1 MILRFRFGNSWDWF
15 LGDDEHVR
23 GRLRIDVIEGENK
36 VVLVNDLCRD
46 FASNDFLEE
55 RHAALHDHECEL
67 GLLLVLG
74 NDVTQVFN
82 NLVVEFLA
90 AWTPLLGAGEFAYGL
105 AQAFHAKQF
114 RFAVEVSVN
123 LISQCAEEN
132 HLQSFTD
139 LVCEIMQIRFSGIG
153 IGTVAFLTGCHDLE
167 PEPAQN
173 ALKCHCEFAD
183 RNGVS
188 SEINLEMKQYRLRRL
203 GDHMWL
209 KFMGGIS
216 EEFHRYVLGGARDG
230 LAVQGFKNQAIG
242 M

>member
-90 AWTPLLGAGEFAYGL
+90 ARTPLLGSGEFAHSF
-105 AQAFHAKQF
+105 AQAFH
-114 RFAVEVSVN
+114 
-123 LISQCAEEN
+123 
-132 HLQSFTD
+132 
-139 LVCEIMQIRFSGIG
+139 
-153 IGTVAFLTGCHDLE
+153 
-167 PEPAQN
+167 PE
-173 ALKCHCEFAD
+173 
-183 RNGVS
+183 
-188 SEINLEMKQYRLRRL
+188 
-203 GDHMWL
+203 
-209 KFMGGIS
+209 
-216 EEFHRYVLGGARDG
+216 
-230 LAVQGFKNQAIG
+230 
-242 M
+242 